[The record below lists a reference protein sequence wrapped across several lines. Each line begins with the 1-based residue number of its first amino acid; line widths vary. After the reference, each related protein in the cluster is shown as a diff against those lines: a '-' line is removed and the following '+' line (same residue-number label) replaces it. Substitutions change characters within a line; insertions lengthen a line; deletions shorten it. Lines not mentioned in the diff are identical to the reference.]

1 MNIFSLCS
9 ANCPRIIK
17 IHENRQASSYLLY
30 LLNYQPFRK
39 GFTDYCREKKKL
51 LWSSFTP
58 WKLNMDTPQKKSSIL
73 RWTPKIYHILKE
85 VFQLPFP
92 NHAGGSWPWK
102 GGSWPRKRGGVLTS
116 EKPPAEEI
124 GINRGSFKA
133 ILLVQKSRK
142 KSRCFRSSWWLS
154 HPQNTTYWS
163 NRIISRYTWKWLR
176 YKVKD
181 KEIWK
186 KHL

>member
-9 ANCPRIIK
+9 ANCPRISK

-39 GFTDYCREKKKL
+39 GFTDYCRENKKL

-58 WKLNMDTPQKKSSIL
+58 WKLNMDTPKNFL
-73 RWTPKIYHILKE
+73 NLKMDTQNLSYLE
-85 VFQLPFP
+85 GGFP
-92 NHAGGSWPWK
+92 VTFSKPCWGVLTLERGVLTSEK
-102 GGSWPRKRGGVLTS
+102 GGVLTS

-163 NRIISRYTWKWLR
+163 NRIISRYTWK
-176 YKVKD
+176 
-181 KEIWK
+181 
-186 KHL
+186 